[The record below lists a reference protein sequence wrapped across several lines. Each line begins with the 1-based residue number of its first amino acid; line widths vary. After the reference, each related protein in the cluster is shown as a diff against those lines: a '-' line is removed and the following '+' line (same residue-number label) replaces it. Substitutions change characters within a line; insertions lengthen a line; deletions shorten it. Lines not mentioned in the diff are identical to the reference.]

1 MHIRI
6 FKKKSWHGFLSR
18 QSRIHLGKEGFIIMR
33 RSVHEA
39 DKMFLN
45 ANAPSQKG
53 AKYSEAKTEN

>member
-1 MHIRI
+1 
-6 FKKKSWHGFLSR
+6 
-18 QSRIHLGKEGFIIMR
+18 MR